1 MSVVGTGVPNAL
13 YSQLIISLQLP
24 LSTHHLIASLVFLHL
39 PSPFILRVFSL
50 SFHSFPPPPSFSD
63 TSAGEVARGES
74 WSQAG
79 SQATDHLPSSA
90 ASVFQGDPTSF
101 GTNSSKYPPKNQP
114 PLGREQTRHPPS
126 FFFFFFFCLIIA
138 CDLGNKH
145 PSPLLLH
152 FALRFAALTSP
163 ARDQSTV
170 DCRCQPLA
178 LAF

>member
-114 PLGREQTRHPPS
+114 PFGREQRRHPP
-126 FFFFFFFCLIIA
+126 FFFFFFFCFLPHHRLWFREQAPLPSFTSLRPPLCGSDIA
-138 CDLGNKH
+138 SKGSEHRRL
-145 PSPLLLH
+145 
-152 FALRFAALTSP
+152 
-163 ARDQSTV
+163 
-170 DCRCQPLA
+170 
-178 LAF
+178 